1 MGWFI
6 AQSFVL
12 LGLSFMLGLAVGYLW
27 WVSRLRRVRA
37 TSRAPAADA
46 PSARL
51 PADAATPEADATIEA
66 EADLRRRLA
75 DAETELERQRRV
87 AVALRGHHDLDLAVI
102 ARLTQ
107 ERDSARARLAS
118 LLELPVSEVA

>member
-12 LGLSFMLGLAVGYLW
+12 LALSFMLGLAVGYLW

-51 PADAATPEADATIEA
+51 HGRLSAAEPE
-66 EADLRRRLA
+66 
-75 DAETELERQRRV
+75 
-87 AVALRGHHDLDLAVI
+87 
-102 ARLTQ
+102 
-107 ERDSARARLAS
+107 
-118 LLELPVSEVA
+118 

>member
-12 LGLSFMLGLAVGYLW
+12 LALSFMLGLAVGYLW

-37 TSRAPAADA
+37 TPLAPAADA
-46 PSARL
+46 PAARL
-51 PADAATPEADATIEA
+51 AAAAATPEAA
-66 EADLRRRLA
+66 RLA

>member
-37 TSRAPAADA
+37 TPLAPAADA
-46 PSARL
+46 PAARL
-51 PADAATPEADATIEA
+51 AAAAATPEAAA
-66 EADLRRRLA
+66 EAARLA